1 MPTYAADTS
10 VPVERSKNEIE
21 RTLERYG
28 ADAFMYGWDRAANAA
43 VIAFEIEGRRIRIVV
58 PMPKREQFVATP
70 TGRKRTASVIDS
82 EWEQGKRQRWR
93 ALALIIK
100 AKLEAVEAGI
110 STIEAEFL
118 AHTLLPNNQTVGDWL
133 SPQIE
138 HVYRTQEMPV
148 MLPGIGN
155 QHLLEGD
162 VVDGELS
169 MR

>member
-70 TGRKRTASVIDS
+70 TGRKRAASVIDS

-93 ALALIIK
+93 ALALIVK

-110 STIEAEFL
+110 STLEAEFL

-133 SPQIE
+133 APQIE
-138 HVYRTQEMPV
+138 HVYRTQEMPA
-148 MLPGIGN
+148 MLPGLPRG
-155 QHLLEGD
+155 LLSD
-162 VVDGELS
+162 PDAIDGELI
-169 MR
+169 R